1 MAVTYGFYNS
11 LNKDR
16 VYNAEQMSSIFN
28 GIITDGVFSTVGD
41 ALMPIAG
48 TGMQVIVKTGRAW
61 FNSTWTLNDAQ
72 LPLDIETADVSLTR
86 IDAIVLEVNSA
97 IESRVNSIKI
107 VKGTPSANPAKPTMA
122 ASETLHQY
130 ALGYVTVAANVTSIT
145 GENIEVNVGKTGCPF
160 ITSVLQQVVIDD
172 LFNQW
177 TVEFETWFAN
187 IQAQL
192 SGDVAANLQ
201 RQIDVNAANIA
212 LKLDKS
218 AKASK
223 EAVYNGVSD
232 DTYITPK
239 SLGSICEKVGDV
251 RFSVRDS
258 IDDSW
263 LLADGSTFDVSVYP
277 ALSELVAGDQDKFT
291 GIVARSDRKIA
302 THAGVW
308 EGDLYRTP
316 MQKVGDY
323 YVYIIPSTYKV
334 SNGGYAICKDMGA
347 WVDIILPYQSDEQT
361 IETNEAH
368 VNTVLEVS
376 YIDGKYLIV
385 YSFYPKG
392 NSDTYRQIKFGWT
405 DDLLVLPNSWE
416 RINNTVNTNVL
427 DSNYVTAFS
436 CYADEISFSLYK
448 PTIKWGD
455 YYIQGFSHKFSSG
468 SDNSRYSDG
477 IVHSTDLINWTVSK
491 NLLCDY
497 SSRPTSLSAMAIINN
512 RLICV
517 EYYAG
522 STSHLYFTRYSDYN
536 LTQIGSDSDIQVVR
550 YSDAAF
556 DNTGAYVL
564 VQYNT
569 SYNPKLY
576 YCNASTGDVTEISDD
591 YDGSVMFNETENAVL
606 LLTNTGKIYKLVGT
620 SMTLLG
626 TLTPLTIGNV
636 MCPPEIDMATHFYY
650 SDKLIAYESQN
661 AYLRGSFRNICPDI
675 TAPAGTKAFIKAK
688 AIS

>member
-107 VKGTPSANPAKPTMA
+107 VKGTPSANPVKPTMA

-177 TVEFETWFAN
+177 TIEFETWFAN

-239 SLGSICEKVGDV
+239 SLGSMCEKVGDV
-251 RFSVRDS
+251 RFSARDS
-258 IDDSW
+258 IGDSW

-277 ALSELVAGDQDKFT
+277 ALSELIGAGQDKFT
-291 GIVARSDRKIA
+291 GVVKMSAKDFTA
-302 THAGVW
+302 TDVTNN
-308 EGDLYRTP
+308 LVC
-316 MQKVGDY
+316 QVGDFF
-323 YVYIIPSTYKV
+323 VVKINATRTANGN
-334 SNGGYAICKDMGA
+334 NGGYSVSRDFGT
-347 WVDIILPYQSDEQT
+347 WVDMYLETQPDELFDDESKNQL
-361 IETNEAH
+361 
-368 VNTVLEVS
+368 LEIS
-376 YIDGKYLIV
+376 YIDGQYLII
-385 YSFYPKG
+385 YSYYPKS
-392 NSDTYRQIKFGWT
+392 NIDTEYIKFGWT
-405 DDLLVLPNSWE
+405 SDLFALPTTWTTMQYQNGVHPMDIE
-416 RINNTVNTNVL
+416 
-427 DSNYVTAFS
+427 FS
-436 CYADEISFSLYK
+436 MGC

-455 YYIQGFSHKFSSG
+455 YYIQEWSTRRTLGDDWAYTG
-468 SDNSRYSDG
+468 T
-477 IVHSTDLINWTVSK
+477 IVRSADLITWTQATNLLNDDSK
-491 NLLCDY
+491 NPW
-497 SSRPTSLSAMAIINN
+497 SIAAMKVINN
-512 RLICV
+512 RLVAVMKYYGSYPHGYLRIFNDINLNETV
-517 EYYAG
+517 ERG
-522 STSHLYFTRYSDYN
+522 DLDYSNYW
-536 LTQIGSDSDIQVVR
+536 DIV
-550 YSDAAF
+550 F
-556 DNTGAYVL
+556 DDTGAYVI
-564 VQYNT
+564 VYYYN
-569 SYNPKLY
+569 SRSDKSFYNVY
-576 YCNASTGDVTEISDD
+576 YCDGRTGTVSNLNWSQEGSLINNP
-591 YDGSVMFNETENAVL
+591 DGSGVL
-606 LLTNTGKIYKLVGT
+606 LLDASGKIYKILGST
-620 SMTLLG
+620 YTLLG
-626 TLTPLTIGNV
+626 SLSPV
-636 MCPPEIDMATHFYY
+636 PSKPPITRYASAFYY
-650 SDKLIAYESQN
+650 GQNLIAYRGSDD
-661 AYLRGSFRNICPDI
+661 YIYGSFRNVCPNI